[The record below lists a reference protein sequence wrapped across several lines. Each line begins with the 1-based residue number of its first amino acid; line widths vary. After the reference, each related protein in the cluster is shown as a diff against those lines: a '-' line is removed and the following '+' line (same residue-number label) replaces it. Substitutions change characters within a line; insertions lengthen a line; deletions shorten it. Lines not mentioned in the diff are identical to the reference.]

1 MASSRLLVFLCV
13 ILLVNVCLAVGPPIW
28 INPNPEVPSPL
39 EATSTERASI
49 AWLNPNPEEPC
60 PFCRNGYTRL
70 VGINVF
76 KMDRETFYEICP
88 GFVSC
93 ELLKT

>member
-1 MASSRLLVFLCV
+1 MASSRLLVFLWV

-49 AWLNPNPEEPC
+49 AWLNS
-60 PFCRNGYTRL
+60 NGYARL
-70 VGINVF
+70 VG
-76 KMDRETFYEICP
+76 MSRENLMKIIAAN
-88 GFVSC
+88 
-93 ELLKT
+93 L